1 VALTNRG
8 LGTLLQ
14 ENKDFLNY
22 VGLYGVMVTIF
33 VLGVIVDGVLFGTFD
48 QLIRR
53 RWGLVEA

>member
-1 VALTNRG
+1 
-8 LGTLLQ
+8 LLQ